1 MYTVTAPF
9 QIYAQKL
16 DNGKV
21 LLYFYSQ
28 SFIWQWLAFL
38 VIGALL
44 YYFVA
49 RSLFASAMNH
59 GLKVGFSAVA
69 AQVAGLFST
78 VITFYVVF
86 FFFSPNKVEAWI
98 LELTLLMVWFFYFLF
113 SYFTAPESR

>member
-9 QIYAQKL
+9 QIVGQRL
-16 DNGKV
+16 DGGKV

-28 SFIWQWLAFL
+28 NFLWQWIAFF
-38 VIGALL
+38 VIAAVL

-69 AQVAGLFST
+69 AQVAGLFTS
-78 VITFYVVF
+78 VIAFYVVF

-98 LELTLLMVWFFYFLF
+98 MELTFLLIWFMYFLF

>member
-9 QIYAQKL
+9 QIYAQRL

-21 LLYFYSQ
+21 LLFFYSQ
-28 SFIWQWLAFL
+28 SYLWQWIAFL
-38 VIGALL
+38 AVAAVL

-59 GLKVGFSAVA
+59 GLKVGFSAQA
-69 AQVAGLFST
+69 AQVAGLFTS
-78 VITFYVVF
+78 VIAFYVVF
-86 FFFSPNKVEAWI
+86 FFFSPSKVEAWI
-98 LELTLLMVWFFYFLF
+98 MELNLLLLWFMYFLF